1 LEKPGIPMMGIGRGT
16 DRFQFV
22 EQLDKLEVAEEIV
35 MPHVVVKL
43 WPGRNDEIKT
53 NLAKRIANVVVEELK
68 VDIGDVS
75 VAFEEVS
82 SSDWGE
88 KVYKKEIRD
97 NEAVYFKPNYEYK

>member
-1 LEKPGIPMMGIGRGT
+1 
-16 DRFQFV
+16 
-22 EQLDKLEVAEEIV
+22 

-53 NLAKRIANVVVEELK
+53 NLAKKIADVVADDLN

-82 SSDWGE
+82 RSDWGE
-88 KVYKKEIRD
+88 MVYKKEIKD
-97 NEAVYFKPNYEYK
+97 NEAVYLKPNYEYE

>member
-1 LEKPGIPMMGIGRGT
+1 MFLELMTLIDLYEKVRF
-16 DRFQFV
+16 RFQII
-22 EQLDKLEVAEEIV
+22 EENV

-53 NLAKRIANVVVEELK
+53 NLAKRIANVVAEELK

-88 KVYKKEIRD
+88 KVYKREIRD
-97 NEAVYFKPNYEYK
+97 NEAVYVKPNYEYK